1 MRDLWSDVKHALH
14 MFVKSPGFTIA
25 AIAALA
31 LGIGANTAIFTVVN
45 AVLLKPL
52 AYADADRIVA
62 LVQTYPEGNQNSTS
76 ITKFHEYQRQGSV
89 FKDVAAYDFGGPGF
103 NITGGRPEQVH
114 GIHVTEAYFR
124 VFGAPITLGRT
135 FTQQEDSPNGGN
147 VVVLSYGLWQRKFGG
162 DPNVIGSA
170 VSLGNQ
176 PFTIIGV
183 TGKEFRTDPESDLF
197 VPFQFEP
204 YSTNQGHYF
213 LSAAKLK
220 PGISVE
226 QANAQM
232 KLAAT
237 EFHRMYPGSNPQM
250 SFAVEPLR
258 DSIVRGVRQLL
269 LVLLGAVGMVLL
281 IACANVAN
289 LLLVRAT
296 GRKREFAIRAAL
308 GAGRARI
315 VRQLLTE
322 SILLATAGGVM
333 GMALGFAGVR
343 ALLAM
348 SPPGLPRIGE
358 KGMNVG
364 LDWRVLAFTL
374 GISILTGIVFGLF
387 PALSASRTDLNS
399 ALKESSNRSGTGFR
413 QNKARSILVISEV
426 GLALV
431 LLVGSSLL
439 IRTFIK
445 LRGVDLGFNSHN
457 VITMEMSLTGD
468 RYQKTAG
475 VAQLGRDGLER
486 IRAIPGVEDA
496 TFTCCLP
503 NQGQFGLPFTIVG
516 RPVDN
521 QKNSP
526 GAGWKSTTPGY
537 YGTFRI
543 PVLRGRDFTAQDTGG
558 STPVAIINQALAKE
572 YFPNQNPV
580 GQQIL
585 VGHGVGPQFEEAAR
599 VIVGVVADTHE
610 GGPAHDPEPG
620 VVVPQPQVT
629 DGMTALNASILPMR
643 WAVRTRNDPRQM
655 VNAISEQLRQAS
667 GGFPVTKVRT
677 MDELVSSSMERESF
691 NMLLLTIFGGIALV
705 LAAIGIYGLMAYS
718 VAQRTQEMGIR
729 MALGADRGS
738 IRTLVVLHGMKLAL
752 VGVVLGV
759 AAAFGLTRLMASLL
773 FGVKTWDPAVF
784 VTVPIILTAVALVAV
799 WLPATRASRLDPMQA
814 LRVE

>member
-1 MRDLWSDVKHALH
+1 M
-14 MFVKSPGFTIA
+14 
-25 AIAALA
+25 
-31 LGIGANTAIFTVVN
+31 
-45 AVLLKPL
+45 
-52 AYADADRIVA
+52 
-62 LVQTYPEGNQNSTS
+62 
-76 ITKFHEYQRQGSV
+76 
-89 FKDVAAYDFGGPGF
+89 
-103 NITGGRPEQVH
+103 
-114 GIHVTEAYFR
+114 
-124 VFGAPITLGRT
+124 
-135 FTQQEDSPNGGN
+135 
-147 VVVLSYGLWQRKFGG
+147 
-162 DPNVIGSA
+162 
-170 VSLGNQ
+170 
-176 PFTIIGV
+176 
-183 TGKEFRTDPESDLF
+183 
-197 VPFQFEP
+197 
-204 YSTNQGHYF
+204 
-213 LSAAKLK
+213 
-220 PGISVE
+220 
-226 QANAQM
+226 
-232 KLAAT
+232 
-237 EFHRMYPGSNPQM
+237 
-250 SFAVEPLR
+250 
-258 DSIVRGVRQLL
+258 
-269 LVLLGAVGMVLL
+269 
-281 IACANVAN
+281 
-289 LLLVRAT
+289 
-296 GRKREFAIRAAL
+296 
-308 GAGRARI
+308 
-315 VRQLLTE
+315 
-322 SILLATAGGVM
+322 
-333 GMALGFAGVR
+333 
-343 ALLAM
+343 
-348 SPPGLPRIGE
+348 
-358 KGMNVG
+358 
-364 LDWRVLAFTL
+364 
-374 GISILTGIVFGLF
+374 
-387 PALSASRTDLNS
+387 
-399 ALKESSNRSGTGFR
+399 
-413 QNKARSILVISEV
+413 
-426 GLALV
+426 
-431 LLVGSSLL
+431 
-439 IRTFIK
+439 
-445 LRGVDLGFNSHN
+445 
-457 VITMEMSLTGD
+457 
-468 RYQKTAG
+468 
-475 VAQLGRDGLER
+475 
-486 IRAIPGVEDA
+486 
-496 TFTCCLP
+496 
-503 NQGQFGLPFTIVG
+503 PFTIVG

-620 VVVPQPQVT
+620 VVVPQSQVT